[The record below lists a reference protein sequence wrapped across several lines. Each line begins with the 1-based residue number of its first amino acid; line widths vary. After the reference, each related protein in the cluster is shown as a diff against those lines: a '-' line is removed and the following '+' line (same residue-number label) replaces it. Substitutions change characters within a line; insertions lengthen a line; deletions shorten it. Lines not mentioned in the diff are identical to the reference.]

1 MRPEILEWTKAR
13 FSRQSTVE
21 PRGIAVK
28 ASRLSILH
36 RLLILRYATIVLL
49 LLIGC
54 SGADQF
60 IAYAVPNSQY
70 WTKAQDTHNFVVG
83 NLLTSYNSYRIHAG
97 STTSYTWYNASQIDA
112 DAAMLTEG
120 DTRYAPY
127 MNNTYSWM
135 NNVWDIHSSIGGY
148 FAAANVNGTGAGG
161 AKYVDDNSLTGI
173 AYLDAYAVTTGTQQ
187 AAYLASAE
195 AIANYLMNSGLWDTN
210 LGGGFW
216 WSTDKTVKPTQ
227 SNGLALQL
235 FLRLYQITGKSYY
248 SQWATSIKSWLET
261 KMLNGNNNNGL
272 YIWEIK
278 SDGTVQTTNFTY
290 DNSIMIEADL
300 LWASIMKDI
309 SYVTKAESIANAL
322 NTVLWDSTHKVYKFN
337 TGDSRVNPTWCV
349 WASEALVRLY
359 QADLNTSWL
368 DYAQQNIDFMN
379 TYLRNTTNYGYYQ
392 WCNNDGTNRSTDQEE
407 VDQAWMERTQALL
420 ALYR

>member
-1 MRPEILEWTKAR
+1 MKALAFLSAR
-13 FSRQSTVE
+13 VRVPLRALAVTVFLLGCNGTYPSVANAQTGSR
-21 PRGIAVK
+21 
-28 ASRLSILH
+28 
-36 RLLILRYATIVLL
+36 
-49 LLIGC
+49 
-54 SGADQF
+54 
-60 IAYAVPNSQY
+60 Y
-70 WTKAQDTHNFVVG
+70 WTLAQDTHDYVVG
-83 NLLTSYNSYRIHAG
+83 NLLTSYHSYEIHSG

-112 DAAMLTEG
+112 DSAMLAEG

-127 MNNTYSWM
+127 MNNTYTWM

-148 FAAANVNGTGAGG
+148 FASANVNGTGAGG
-161 AKYVDDNSLTGI
+161 AKYVDDNSLTGV
-173 AYLDAYAVTTGTQQ
+173 AYLDAYAVTTGSQQ
-187 AAYLASAE
+187 AAYLTSAE
-195 AIANYLMNSGLWDTN
+195 NIANWLMNSGLWDTTF
-210 LGGGFW
+210 GGGFW

-235 FLRLYQITGKSYY
+235 FLRLYKITGKSYY

-261 KMLNGNNNNGL
+261 KMYGANGL

-278 SDGTVQTTNFTY
+278 SDGTVETTNFTY

-300 LWASIMKDI
+300 LWASVMND
-309 SYVTKAESIANAL
+309 STYVTKAESIANAL
-322 NTVLWDSTHKVYKFN
+322 NSVLWDSTHSVYKFN

-359 QADLNTSWL
+359 QADANTSWL
-368 DYAQQNIDFMN
+368 NYAQSNIDFMN

-392 WCNNDGTNRSTDQEE
+392 WVNNDGTNRSTTIEE
-407 VDQAWMERTQALL
+407 VDQAWMERTQALI